1 MKKSF
6 KDCSVYMKTG
16 IITICSG
23 AFVGAIFLTLGICN
37 VLPIVI
43 TFGILMGSTICGA
56 GYIFQDKITY
66 LNCDD
71 SKKLRYTMLV
81 MFASSLFLVILG
93 ALIMILHFTGNEEAF
108 KIVGLAGLGF
118 LGSYLYTTIVYAIVY
133 FGSKKCE

>member
-23 AFVGAIFLTLGICN
+23 AFVAAIFLILGICN

-43 TFGILMGSTICGA
+43 TFGILMGSTISGA
-56 GYIFQDKITY
+56 GYLFQDKITY
-66 LNCDD
+66 LNCDE
-71 SKKLRYTMLV
+71 SKKIKYSMLV
-81 MFASSLFLVILG
+81 MFGTSFFLLCLG
-93 ALIMILHFTGNEEAF
+93 ALIMILHFLGNEEAF
-108 KIVGLAGLGF
+108 KVVGLAGLGF
-118 LGSYLYTTIVYAIVY
+118 LGAYLYTTIVYAIIY

>member
-1 MKKSF
+1 
-6 KDCSVYMKTG
+6 MKTG
-16 IITICSG
+16 IIAICSG
-23 AFVGAIFLTLGICN
+23 AFVAAIFLILGICK

-43 TFGILMGSTICGA
+43 AFGILLGSSITGGA
-56 GYIFQDKITY
+56 YLFQDKITY

-71 SKKLRYTMLV
+71 SKKLKYTMLV

-108 KIVGLAGLGF
+108 KVVGLAGLGF
-118 LGSYLYTTIVYAIVY
+118 LGAYLYTTIVYAIIY